1 MSHKSDEHSLPAEHP
16 VKMPAGIV
24 ALYAITIFLGAF
36 LLFGVQP
43 LIGRFLLPWFGGTP
57 EVWTTC
63 MLFFQIFLLAGYAW
77 SHLNIRFLSSRQ
89 QVIGQI
95 LLLAVAAVTLSVIP
109 ADSLKPSGT
118 DNPILKILI
127 ICTPGDRA
135 RPEPRRAYRQ
145 GIPP

>member
-1 MSHKSDEHSLPAEHP
+1 
-16 VKMPAGIV
+16 MPIGIIL
-24 ALYAITIFLGAF
+24 LYAMTIFLGAF

-77 SHLNIRFLSSRQ
+77 SHLIIRFLSPRR

-95 LLLAVAAVTLSVIP
+95 LLLAIAAGTLSVIP
-109 ADSLKPSGT
+109 ADSLKPVAIG
-118 DNPILKILI
+118 
-127 ICTPGDRA
+127 
-135 RPEPRRAYRQ
+135 
-145 GIPP
+145 